1 LRVAHMECRRC
12 ERQQRLYF
20 DLSAVRH

>member
-1 LRVAHMECRRC
+1 LRVAHMECSRC
-12 ERQQRLYF
+12 ERPRRLYF